1 MPNFGKAFG
10 RRGDAAP
17 TPSPSTTHTSSRLD
31 SMEQEVKRMAYLPQ
45 NMQNLRQGLG
55 INSDVEEGLVRK
67 GGLVK

>member
-17 TPSPSTTHTSSRLD
+17 TPTDTSSRLV
-31 SMEQEVKRMAYLPQ
+31 SVEQELRRTAYLPQ
-45 NMQNLRQGLG
+45 NVQNLRQGLG
-55 INSDVEEGLVRK
+55 IDSDVEEGLVRM